1 MFALR
6 FFKFKLVYIFL
17 IVCVIIQCATTGS
30 SSIESVILNFNKNKK
45 SYKIGVIDFIHSEK
59 QTNQYDSMISDLFI
73 VELSKDSSNVL
84 VERTKLAE
92 LLAEH
97 SLEYSGLLDSDQ
109 ARKLGKI
116 IPIDLILTGSYS
128 IQKKQT
134 QEEIKISGRFIHV
147 VTGEIIYAFN
157 TTITR
162 ESQDSVANQNS
173 SQTTSEKKCTGNSE
187 IETLLKDLSTESKIQ
202 ELVQKAKKVSFQEE
216 CGKIHGLILS
226 SFIRHKIDSKEYK
239 IFLMDSLKKFQNP
252 DENYRV
258 LDSLRYFQLDKH
270 IDEEE
275 WSSGKDVIQR
285 VSAGGLTRH
294 ITYLL
299 NIQSET
305 NKQLILKRADEIMEL
320 GIQKKIGRPV
330 AIRKEEIVLSI
341 LYALQ
346 DPKAFLD
353 SDLTALVFF
362 DKYKNIVF
370 DTSAETNKI
379 FSIFDFLSNHYFK
392 ETNENK
398 KEMIFLRIQD
408 FLNSVN
414 TSEQKEKKLD
424 DFLGKLISAAGRSK
438 TSEAAL
444 YKTNFKNLFRSLSK
458 EICAVVDKNPYPA
471 QKSSRIKFLS
481 ENECICK

>member
-1 MFALR
+1 MVILR
-6 FFKFKLVYIFL
+6 FFKFKFIYISL
-17 IVCVIIQCATTGS
+17 IVCVIQCATTGNLPV
-30 SSIESVILNFNKNKK
+30 ESVILNFNKNKK
-45 SYKIGVIDFIHSEK
+45 SYRIGVIDFIHSEK
-59 QTNQYDSMISDLFI
+59 QTNKYDSMISDLFI

-128 IQKKQT
+128 IQKTQT

-147 VTGEIIYAFN
+147 VTGEIVYAFK
-157 TTITR
+157 TAITQ
-162 ESQDSVANQNS
+162 ESQDSITNQNFP
-173 SQTTSEKKCTGNSE
+173 QTTPEKKCPGNSE

-202 ELVQKAKKVSFQEE
+202 ELVQKAKKIPFQEE
-216 CGKIHGLILS
+216 CGKIHNLILS
-226 SFIRHKIDSKEYK
+226 SFIRHKIGSKEYN
-239 IFLMDSLKKFQNP
+239 IFLIDSLKKFQNP
-252 DENYRV
+252 DESYRV

-275 WSSGKDVIQR
+275 WLSGKDVIQR
-285 VSAGGLTRH
+285 VSVGGLTRY
-294 ITYLL
+294 IIYLL
-299 NIQSET
+299 NMQFEI

-330 AIRKEEIVLSI
+330 AIRKEEILLSI

-353 SDLTALVFF
+353 SDLTVLVFF

-370 DTSAETNKI
+370 DTSAETNKV
-379 FSIFDFLSNHYFK
+379 FSTFDFLSNHYFK

-398 KEMIFLRIQD
+398 KEAIFLRIQD
-408 FLNSVN
+408 FLSSVN
-414 TSEQKEKKLD
+414 TSEQKEKRLD

-438 TSEAAL
+438 TSEAIL

-458 EICAVVDKNPYPA
+458 EICAVVDKNPYPM
-471 QKSSRIKFLS
+471 QKTSRTKFLS

>member
-1 MFALR
+1 MLLLR
-6 FFKFKLVYIFL
+6 FFKFTYLFL
-17 IVCVIIQCATTGS
+17 IVCVIQCTTTGS
-30 SSIESVILNFNKNKK
+30 SPIESVILNFNKNKK

-59 QTNQYDSMISDLFI
+59 QTNKYDSMISDLFI
-73 VELSKDSSNVL
+73 VELSKDSSNIL

-92 LLAEH
+92 LLTEH

-128 IQKKQT
+128 IQKIQT

-147 VTGEIIYAFN
+147 VTGEIVYAFN
-157 TTITR
+157 TTITQ
-162 ESQDSVANQNS
+162 ENQDSITNQNS
-173 SQTTSEKKCTGNSE
+173 SQQTTPEKKCPGNLE

-202 ELVQKAKKVSFQEE
+202 ELVQKAKKVPFQEE

-226 SFIRHKIDSKEYK
+226 SFIRHKIDSKEYN

-258 LDSLRYFQLDKH
+258 LDSLRYFQLDKR

-275 WSSGKDVIQR
+275 WLSGKDVIQR
-285 VSAGGLTRH
+285 VPVGGLTRY
-294 ITYLL
+294 IVYLL

-346 DPKAFLD
+346 DSKAFLD

-370 DTSAETNKI
+370 DTSAETNKV

-408 FLNSVN
+408 FLSSVN
-414 TSEQKEKKLD
+414 ISEQKEKKLD

-438 TSEAAL
+438 TSEATL
-444 YKTNFKNLFRSLSK
+444 YKTNFKSLFQSLSK
-458 EICAVVDKNPYPA
+458 EICVVVDKNPYPA
-471 QKSSRIKFLS
+471 QKTSRIKFLS

>member
-1 MFALR
+1 MLLLR
-6 FFKFKLVYIFL
+6 FFKFTYLFL
-17 IVCVIIQCATTGS
+17 IVCVIQCTTTGS
-30 SSIESVILNFNKNKK
+30 SPIESVILNFNKNKK

-59 QTNQYDSMISDLFI
+59 QTNKYNSMISDLFI
-73 VELSKDSSNVL
+73 VELSKDSSNIL

-92 LLAEH
+92 LLTEH

-128 IQKKQT
+128 IQKIQT

-147 VTGEIIYAFN
+147 VTGEIVYAFN
-157 TTITR
+157 TTITQ
-162 ESQDSVANQNS
+162 ENQDSITNQNS
-173 SQTTSEKKCTGNSE
+173 SQQTTPEKKCPGNLE

-226 SFIRHKIDSKEYK
+226 SFIRHKIDSKEYN

-258 LDSLRYFQLDKH
+258 LDSLRYFQLDKR

-275 WSSGKDVIQR
+275 WLSGKDVIQR
-285 VSAGGLTRH
+285 VPVGGLTRY
-294 ITYLL
+294 IVYLL

-346 DPKAFLD
+346 DSKAFLD

-370 DTSAETNKI
+370 DTSAETNKVFLFLI
-379 FSIFDFLSNHYFK
+379 FYPITIL
-392 ETNENK
+392 K
-398 KEMIFLRIQD
+398 KQTKI
-408 FLNSVN
+408 
-414 TSEQKEKKLD
+414 KK
-424 DFLGKLISAAGRSK
+424 K
-438 TSEAAL
+438 
-444 YKTNFKNLFRSLSK
+444 
-458 EICAVVDKNPYPA
+458 
-471 QKSSRIKFLS
+471 
-481 ENECICK
+481 

>member
-1 MFALR
+1 MLLLR
-6 FFKFKLVYIFL
+6 FFKFTYLFL
-17 IVCVIIQCATTGS
+17 IVCVIQCTTTGS
-30 SSIESVILNFNKNKK
+30 SPIESVILNFNKNKK

-59 QTNQYDSMISDLFI
+59 QTNKYNSMISDLFI
-73 VELSKDSSNVL
+73 VELSKDSSNIL

-92 LLAEH
+92 LLTEH

-128 IQKKQT
+128 IQKIQT

-147 VTGEIIYAFN
+147 VTGEIVYAFN
-157 TTITR
+157 TTITQ
-162 ESQDSVANQNS
+162 ENQDSITNQNS
-173 SQTTSEKKCTGNSE
+173 SQQTTPEKKCPSNLE

-239 IFLMDSLKKFQNP
+239 IFLIDSLKKFQNP

-258 LDSLRYFQLDKH
+258 LDSLRYFQLDKR

-275 WSSGKDVIQR
+275 WLSGKDVIQR
-285 VSAGGLTRH
+285 VPVGGLTRY
-294 ITYLL
+294 IVYLL

-346 DPKAFLD
+346 DSKAFLD

-370 DTSAETNKI
+370 DTSAETNKVFLFLI
-379 FSIFDFLSNHYFK
+379 FYPITIL
-392 ETNENK
+392 K
-398 KEMIFLRIQD
+398 KQTKI
-408 FLNSVN
+408 
-414 TSEQKEKKLD
+414 KK
-424 DFLGKLISAAGRSK
+424 K
-438 TSEAAL
+438 
-444 YKTNFKNLFRSLSK
+444 
-458 EICAVVDKNPYPA
+458 
-471 QKSSRIKFLS
+471 
-481 ENECICK
+481 

>member
-1 MFALR
+1 
-6 FFKFKLVYIFL
+6 
-17 IVCVIIQCATTGS
+17 
-30 SSIESVILNFNKNKK
+30 
-45 SYKIGVIDFIHSEK
+45 
-59 QTNQYDSMISDLFI
+59 MISDLFI
-73 VELSKDSSNVL
+73 VELSKDSSNIL

-92 LLAEH
+92 LLTEH

-128 IQKKQT
+128 IQKIQT

-147 VTGEIIYAFN
+147 VTGEIVYAFN
-157 TTITR
+157 TTITQ
-162 ESQDSVANQNS
+162 ENQDSITNQNS
-173 SQTTSEKKCTGNSE
+173 SQQTTPEKKCPSNLE

-226 SFIRHKIDSKEYK
+226 SFIRHKIDSKEYN

-258 LDSLRYFQLDKH
+258 LDSLRYFQLDKR

-275 WSSGKDVIQR
+275 WLSGKDVIQR
-285 VSAGGLTRH
+285 VPVGGLTRY
-294 ITYLL
+294 IVYLL

-341 LYALQ
+341 
-346 DPKAFLD
+346 FIRF
-353 SDLTALVFF
+353 TRF
-362 DKYKNIVF
+362 
-370 DTSAETNKI
+370 
-379 FSIFDFLSNHYFK
+379 
-392 ETNENK
+392 
-398 KEMIFLRIQD
+398 
-408 FLNSVN
+408 
-414 TSEQKEKKLD
+414 
-424 DFLGKLISAAGRSK
+424 
-438 TSEAAL
+438 
-444 YKTNFKNLFRSLSK
+444 
-458 EICAVVDKNPYPA
+458 
-471 QKSSRIKFLS
+471 
-481 ENECICK
+481 